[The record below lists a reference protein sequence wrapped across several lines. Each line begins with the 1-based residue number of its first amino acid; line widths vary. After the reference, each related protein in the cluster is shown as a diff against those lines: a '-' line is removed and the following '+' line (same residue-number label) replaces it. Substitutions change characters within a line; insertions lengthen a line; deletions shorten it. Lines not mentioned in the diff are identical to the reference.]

1 MTARTP
7 EPGRDA
13 EELWRRVEPLLLGGG
28 RIYTRGDIVAKSGVP
43 PERTHEIWRAL
54 GFPVV
59 DDDAV
64 SFTDADVAALLVG
77 ERLIA
82 AGLITE
88 DSETLMTRA
97 LGQHLSRL
105 AEWQVHTLWA
115 WLREHS
121 DDQIDGDALA
131 DAVEALLPELELLQ
145 SHVWRRHLAAFAQ
158 RVLTTA
164 EDRPDTRP
172 QAVGFTDMV
181 GYTRLTRRLGIA
193 ELGQALDRFET
204 WTAGVVADGGGRVV
218 KTIGDEVLYVCET
231 AAGAAEIALEL
242 AARPDP
248 DLPQVRTGL
257 AHGPVLGRFG
267 DVYGA
272 AVNIAA
278 RLTSVAR
285 PGTVLVDTAFAGELA
300 GTERYALR
308 GLRPV
313 SVGGYSRLRPVV
325 LRRAGRGGAD

>member
-1 MTARTP
+1 M
-7 EPGRDA
+7 EPA
-13 EELWRRVEPLLLGGG
+13 SESEELWRRIEPVLLGGD
-28 RIYTRGDIVAKSGVP
+28 RIHTRADIVAKSGVP

-115 WLREHS
+115 WLKERTG
-121 DDQIDGDALA
+121 DQIDGDVLA
-131 DAVEALLPELELLQ
+131 GAVKALLPELELLQ
-145 SHVWRRHLAAFAQ
+145 KHVWRRHLAAYAQ

-193 ELGQALDRFET
+193 ELGQVLDRFET
-204 WTAGVVADGGGRVV
+204 RTAGVVADSGGRLV
-218 KTIGDEVLYVCET
+218 KTIGDEVLYVCDTVE
-231 AAGAAEIALEL
+231 AAAEIALEL
-242 AARPDP
+242 AVRPDP
-248 DLPQVRTGL
+248 GMPQVRTGL

-267 DVYGA
+267 DVYGP

-278 RLTSVAR
+278 RLTSLAR
-285 PGTVLVDTAFAGELA
+285 PGTVLVDTAFAAELA
-300 GTERYALR
+300 GAERYALR

-313 SVGGYSRLRPVV
+313 AVGGYSRLRPVV
-325 LRRAGRGGAD
+325 LRRAALGGARWGEEG